1 MAGLFNTFT
10 IAKRGLNVQQSHI
23 NTSSH
28 NIANVTTEGYSR
40 QRSVAETTRP
50 YGGLSRF
57 DSNRIGQ
64 VGTGAEITQ
73 IERIRDSFIDYQ
85 YREANSKAESL
96 AAQSEFFSGIEG
108 ILGEPSSTSMQ
119 NLFSEFYASFQELSK
134 NPEEGSSARTT
145 VARKAQQLAQ
155 SLNQAYA
162 SIEKNMQL
170 TQEEM
175 QSDVVEINNYLDQIK
190 ELNKTISDVTA
201 LGQTPNDYMDKRDL
215 LLDKLSAKLGIR
227 VDADKL
233 NTINVIASDFQS
245 KDNPIN
251 NLITSDPVATNY
263 VRFSFVQS
271 ADAKGNQVT
280 LQYQPNGS
288 GSSKTIVI
296 DAASEEEAQK
306 IAASLNENRILI
318 GDSDGI
324 VGDGGDTMTPKDI
337 TKAIF
342 ITNTIS
348 TDSDGNPINSV
359 TPNDKDSLVG
369 NNSKGEIAGKQ
380 QSQVIAKAY
389 LEKLDK
395 IAATVAY
402 SVNAIQTG
410 SMTNDTAAPDG
421 RTYDLIFVN
430 SSNNDGTKSDSGI
443 TAKNITIN
451 LDIID
456 SPNKINASST
466 HNSGDKNNDRALAM
480 ADLLNIKFDTTN
492 ITNVGS
498 MTREQFLRDTG
509 NTFANDATKV
519 GLTSNTSGLT
529 AANAYKNMVTDLGTN
544 SATLQSRVDAA
555 DKQVAGQA
563 DNRASVSG
571 VSLDEEM
578 TDLIQFQHA
587 YSANAKI
594 ISTVDELLDVVINGL
609 KR

>member
-57 DSNRIGQ
+57 DCNRVGQ

-134 NPEEGSSARTT
+134 NPEAGSSARTT

-162 SIEKNMQL
+162 SIEKNMQS

-175 QSDVVEINNYLDQIK
+175 QSDIVEINNYLDQIR
-190 ELNKTISDVTA
+190 ELNKTISEVTA

-227 VDADKL
+227 VDADKF
-233 NTINVIASDFQS
+233 NTINVTASDFQS
-245 KDNPIN
+245 NDNKID
-251 NLITSDPVATNY
+251 NLINSDPSSTNY
-263 VRFSFVQS
+263 VKFSFV
-271 ADAKGNQVT
+271 KGVTVEGDKVT
-280 LQYQPNGS
+280 LEYQPNGS
-288 GSSKTIVI
+288 GSSKTLTINAN
-296 DAASEEEAQK
+296 DADDAQK
-306 IAASLNENRILI
+306 IADSLIENRILI

-324 VGDGGDTMTPKDI
+324 VGDGGDTIDSDELRKS
-337 TKAIF
+337 IF

-348 TDSDGNPINSV
+348 TDSTGTILNSV
-359 TPNDKDSLVG
+359 TPGDGDSLVG

-380 QSQVIAKAY
+380 QAQVIAKAY
-389 LEKLDK
+389 LEKLNNV
-395 IAATVAY
+395 AATVAY

-410 SMTNDTAAPDG
+410 SMTNGTAAPDG
-421 RTYDLIFVN
+421 EIYDLIFIN
-430 SSNNDGTKSDSGI
+430 SSSADGTKSDDGI

-451 LDIID
+451 LDIINTPD
-456 SPNKINASST
+456 KINTSST
-466 HNSGDKNNDRALAM
+466 NIAGDKSNDRALAM

-492 ITNVGS
+492 ITDVGS
-498 MTREQFLRDTG
+498 LTREDFLKLTG
-509 NTFANDATKV
+509 NTFTDGTNV
-519 GLTSNTSGLT
+519 SLTTNTSGLT
-529 AANAYKNMVTDLGTN
+529 AANAYKNMITDLGTN
-544 SATLQSRVDAA
+544 SSTLQSRLDAA